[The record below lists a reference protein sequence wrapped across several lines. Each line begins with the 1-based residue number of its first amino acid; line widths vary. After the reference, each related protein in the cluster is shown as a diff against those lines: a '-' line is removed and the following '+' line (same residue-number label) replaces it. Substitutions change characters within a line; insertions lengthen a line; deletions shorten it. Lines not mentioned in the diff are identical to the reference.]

1 MRPCKNLPEGY
12 EKIFTIDLQNNK
24 KLFLIVNIGAVI
36 IAALMMALVLP
47 FKSISMLFDM
57 SSGMTVYALRFSVMI
72 AGSAVYIILHE
83 LVHGFFFRLYSGEKA
98 FYGFK
103 LSYAYAGS
111 KWFYDKKSYLVIALS
126 PVVMW
131 GAVLSA
137 LCIAVT
143 KDFFWSVY
151 FIQILNISGAAGDL
165 YVTYKMLRL
174 PPDILVRDSGISME
188 IFSRNTGKKVSE

>member
-12 EKIFTIDLQNNK
+12 EKIFKIDLAGDK
-24 KLFLIVNIGAVI
+24 KLFLLVNLGATL
-36 IAALMMALVLP
+36 IAILMVALVLP

-57 SSGMTVYALRFSVMI
+57 SSGMGIYALRFSVII
-72 AGSAVYIILHE
+72 AGSVVYIILHE
-83 LVHGFFFRLYSGEKA
+83 LIHGLFFRLYSGERA

-111 KWFYDKKSYLVIALS
+111 NWFYDKKRYLVIALS
-126 PVVMW
+126 PVIIW
-131 GAVLSA
+131 GVVLSA
-137 LCIAVT
+137 LCVVIP

-151 FIQILNISGAAGDL
+151 FIQIMNISGAAGDL

-174 PPDILVRDSGISME
+174 PPDILVRDTGTSME
-188 IFSRNTGKKVSE
+188 IFSRSTNKSV